1 MEGTTKGQDKIRRV
15 TLLISVLLLLSSVGS
30 YLLYQHFYQSEL
42 QVTFV
47 SRKILPK
54 TGTAKKTS
62 QRLKETLVNH
72 KNVMQT
78 NVSKELTN
86 DPLLQGSDKRNTR
99 LTQINSTGASPI
111 IFKVSDKIGVFPM
124 ENE

>member
-62 QRLKETLVNH
+62 QRLKEMQVNH

-78 NVSKELTN
+78 NVSKELTH
-86 DPLLQGSDKRNTR
+86 DPLLQGLDKRNTR
-99 LTQINSTGASPI
+99 LTQINSTGASPK

>member
-15 TLLISVLLLLSSVGS
+15 TLLISVLLLFSSVGS

-62 QRLKETLVNH
+62 QRLKETQVNH
-72 KNVMQT
+72 KNAMQT
-78 NVSKELTN
+78 NVSKESTH

-99 LTQINSTGASPI
+99 LTKINSTGASPK

>member
-62 QRLKETLVNH
+62 QRLKETQVNH

-86 DPLLQGSDKRNTR
+86 DRSTVVSIEIRAPLLSKSSRFVQNKPS
-99 LTQINSTGASPI
+99 
-111 IFKVSDKIGVFPM
+111 
-124 ENE
+124 

>member
-1 MEGTTKGQDKIRRV
+1 MEGTTEGQDKIRRV
-15 TLLISVLLLLSSVGS
+15 TLLISVLLLFSSVGS

-62 QRLKETLVNH
+62 QRLKETQVNH

-99 LTQINSTGASPI
+99 LTQINSTGASPK

>member
-62 QRLKETLVNH
+62 QRLKETQVNH

-78 NVSKELTN
+78 N
-86 DPLLQGSDKRNTR
+86 QRN
-99 LTQINSTGASPI
+99 
-111 IFKVSDKIGVFPM
+111 
-124 ENE
+124 

>member
-15 TLLISVLLLLSSVGS
+15 TLLISVLLLFSSVGS

-62 QRLKETLVNH
+62 QRLKETQVNH

-99 LTQINSTGASPI
+99 LTQINSTGASPK